1 MSSIQD
7 LITTVYRQYYIT
19 QCVHFSSLTFLLWDY
34 IVTFTDEV
42 ELFWTGKWSYPRV
55 LFFVNRY
62 QAIGWQMVHTV
73 GVLTV
78 TKPGFERVGHVWM
91 HNMIIISAVSGI
103 IPIQLI
109 LSFRVYGLYNRA
121 KWIIGFFAVAILAT
135 TAAQL
140 YLVIKFSPAVTQI
153 SIPFLKIS
161 ACQPTPGTTSH
172 LFIAPIPAL
181 VFDVPAF
188 LLVLLRGVSH
198 LRAQRNIGFRG
209 AALIRLLVRDSIQYF
224 LIIVVAYSG
233 SIIAFIKLPDIETFA
248 TFTYT
253 ASIISVSGSRMLINL
268 RKG

>member
-1 MSSIQD
+1 
-7 LITTVYRQYYIT
+7 
-19 QCVHFSSLTFLLWDY
+19 
-34 IVTFTDEV
+34 
-42 ELFWTGKWSYPRV
+42 
-55 LFFVNRY
+55 
-62 QAIGWQMVHTV
+62 
-73 GVLTV
+73 
-78 TKPGFERVGHVWM
+78 
-91 HNMIIISAVSGI
+91 MIIISAVSGI

-140 YLVIKFSPAVTQI
+140 YLVIKLSPAVTQI
-153 SIPFLKIS
+153 SIPLLKIS
-161 ACQPTPGTTSH
+161 ACHPTPGTTSH

-181 VFDVPAF
+181 VFDVPASP
-188 LLVLLRGVSH
+188 LVLLRGVSH